1 MKMRRELK
9 WLIVVPLLLAACAQR
24 AAPAGQTSGQ
34 TVEVTREVEVT
45 RIVEVTSAAAGAA
58 PAEATPTT
66 ATVAATTTVTATSAT
81 TATVATPAGFGETLT
96 KVKGRGTLICG
107 VNNQVPGFGFVDS
120 AGAFTGFD
128 IDFCKALA
136 VAIFNDVSKIEYRPV
151 TAEQRFAALQ
161 SGEIDVLMR
170 NTTWTLT
177 RDTDNGGNFVATTF
191 YDGQGI
197 MVQSSTNITSLEQ
210 LGGATIC
217 VQKGTTTELNLADQM
232 AARNLQYTPAV
243 FEDANGTFAAY
254 AEERCDAVTTDK
266 SGLVSRRSVLPTPD
280 DHVILDVTLSKEPLG
295 PMVRQGDDQWFDI
308 VQWTVFA
315 TMSAEEF
322 GITSQNVDDM
332 IASDTRPEVKRLL
345 GADAN
350 ADLGAKFGLGKDWA
364 ANLIKAVGNYG
375 EIYDRNLGAATKT
388 AIPRGIN
395 NLYTNGGI
403 IYAPPFR

>member
-1 MKMRRELK
+1 MRITRTAK
-9 WLIVVPLLLAACAQR
+9 WILAIPLLLAACAQP
-24 AAPAGQTSGQ
+24 AAQPGQP
-34 TVEVTREVEVT
+34 VEVTREVEVT
-45 RIVEVTSAAAGAA
+45 RIVEVTAAAAAAA
-58 PAEATPTT
+58 PAEAT
-66 ATVAATTTVTATSAT
+66 ATPVAAAPA
-81 TATVATPAGFGETLT
+81 APAAPAGFGETLKT
-96 KVKGRGTLICG
+96 IKDRGKLICG

-120 AGAFTGFD
+120 TGAYAGFD

-136 VAIFNDVSKIEYRPV
+136 AAIFNDVSKIEYRPV

-161 SGEIDVLMR
+161 SGEIDALLR

-191 YDGQGI
+191 YDGQG
-197 MVQSSTNITSLEQ
+197 MMAPKASNITKLED
-210 LGGATIC
+210 LNGATIC

-232 AARNLQYTPAV
+232 AARKLTYTPAV

-280 DHVILDVTLSKEPLG
+280 DHVILDVTMSKEPLG

-322 GITSQNVDDM
+322 GITSQNVGDM
-332 IASDTRPEVKRLL
+332 IANDARPEVKRLL
-345 GADAN
+345 GTDEKV
-350 ADLGAKFGLGKDWA
+350 DLGAKLGLSKDWA
-364 ANLIKAVGNYG
+364 ANVIKAVGNYG
-375 EIYDRNLGAATKT
+375 EIYDRNLGETTKT

-403 IYAPPFR
+403 IYAPPLR

>member
-1 MKMRRELK
+1 
-9 WLIVVPLLLAACAQR
+9 LLAACA
-24 AAPAGQTSGQ
+24 APAAQTAPAGQ

-45 RIVEVTSAAAGAA
+45 RIVEVTAASADAPAAA
-58 PAEATPTT
+58 AEAT
-66 ATVAATTTVTATSAT
+66 ATVAAAPAVTTTAAT
-81 TATVATPAGFGETLT
+81 TATAPTPAGFGETLT
-96 KVKGRGTLICG
+96 KIRDRGTLICG

-136 VAIFNDVSKIEYRPV
+136 AAIFNDVSKIEYRPV

-161 SGEIDVLMR
+161 SGEIDVLIR

-197 MVQSSTNITSLEQ
+197 MVPVSANITSLDQ

-266 SGLVSRRSVLPTPD
+266 SGLISRRSVLPTPA

-322 GITSQNVDDM
+322 GITSENVDDT
-332 IASDTRPEVKRLL
+332 IANDTRPEVKRLL
-345 GADAN
+345 GADEN
-350 ADLGAKFGLGKDWA
+350 ADLGAKLGLSKDWA
-364 ANLIKAVGNYG
+364 ANAIKAVGNFA
-375 EIYDRNLGAATKT
+375 EIYDRNLGPETQT
-388 AIPRGIN
+388 AIPRGLN

-403 IYAPPFR
+403 LYAPPFR

>member
-1 MKMRRELK
+1 MRITRTAK
-9 WLIVVPLLLAACAQR
+9 WILAIPLLLAACAQP
-24 AAPAGQTSGQ
+24 AAQPGQP
-34 TVEVTREVEVT
+34 VEVTREVEVT
-45 RIVEVTSAAAGAA
+45 RIVEVTAAAAAAA
-58 PAEATPTT
+58 PAEAT
-66 ATVAATTTVTATSAT
+66 ATPVAAAPA
-81 TATVATPAGFGETLT
+81 APAAPAGFGETLKT
-96 KVKGRGTLICG
+96 IKDRGKLICG

-120 AGAFTGFD
+120 TGAYAGFD

-136 VAIFNDVSKIEYRPV
+136 AAIFNDVSKIEYRPV

-161 SGEIDVLMR
+161 SGEIDALLR

-191 YDGQGI
+191 YDGQG
-197 MVQSSTNITSLEQ
+197 MMAPKASNITKLED
-210 LGGATIC
+210 LNGATIC

-232 AARNLQYTPAV
+232 AARKLTYTPAV

-280 DHVILDVTLSKEPLG
+280 DHVILDVTMSKEPLG

-322 GITSQNVDDM
+322 GITSQNVGDM
-332 IASDTRPEVKRLL
+332 IANDTRPEVKRLL
-345 GADAN
+345 GVDEKV
-350 ADLGAKFGLGKDWA
+350 DLGAKLGLSKDWA
-364 ANLIKAVGNYG
+364 ANVIKAVGNYG
-375 EIYDRNLGAATKT
+375 EIYDRNLGETTKT

>member
-1 MKMRRELK
+1 MTRSSK
-9 WLIVVPLLLAACAQR
+9 WLLVVPLLLAACA
-24 AAPAGQTSGQ
+24 APAAQTAPAGQ

-45 RIVEVTSAAAGAA
+45 RIVEVTAASADAPAAAAEATATPVAAA
-58 PAEATPTT
+58 PAVTTT
-66 ATVAATTTVTATSAT
+66 AAT

-96 KVKGRGTLICG
+96 KIKDRGTLICG

-136 VAIFNDVSKIEYRPV
+136 AAIFNDVSKIEYRPV

-161 SGEIDVLMR
+161 SGEIDVLIR

-197 MVQSSTNITSLEQ
+197 MVPVSANITSLEQ

-266 SGLVSRRSVLPTPD
+266 SGLISRRSVLPTPA

-315 TMSAEEF
+315 TMAAEEF
-322 GITSQNVDDM
+322 GITSDNVDDT
-332 IASDTRPEVKRLL
+332 IANDTRPEVKRLL
-345 GADAN
+345 GADEN
-350 ADLGAKFGLGKDWA
+350 ADLGAKLGLSKDWA
-364 ANLIKAVGNYG
+364 ANAIKAVGNFA
-375 EIYDRNLGAATKT
+375 EIYDRNLGPETQT
-388 AIPRGIN
+388 AIPRGLN

-403 IYAPPFR
+403 LYAPPFR

>member
-1 MKMRRELK
+1 MTRHSRK
-9 WLIVVPLLLAACAQR
+9 WLLLVPIVLAACAQP
-24 AAPAGQTSGQ
+24 AAQTAQTAQ

-45 RIVEVTSAAAGAA
+45 RIVEVTAPAADAAAAA
-58 PAEATPTT
+58 PAEAT
-66 ATVAATTTVTATSAT
+66 AAPAAP
-81 TATVATPAGFGETLT
+81 AEPAAAPAGFGETLK
-96 KVKGRGTLICG
+96 KVNERGTLICG

-120 AGAFTGFD
+120 AGAYTGFD
-128 IDFCKALA
+128 VDFCKALA
-136 VAIFNDVSKIEYRPV
+136 AAIFNDVSKIEYRPV

-161 SGEIDVLMR
+161 SGEIDVLSR

-197 MVQSSTNITSLEQ
+197 MVPVAADITSLDQ
-210 LGGATIC
+210 LNGATIC

-266 SGLVSRRSVLPTPD
+266 SGLISRRSVLPTPA

-308 VQWTVFA
+308 VQWTVF
-315 TMSAEEF
+315 TMIAAEEF
-322 GITSQNVDDM
+322 GVTSQNVDDM
-332 IASDTRPEVKRLL
+332 IANDTRPEVRRLL
-345 GADAN
+345 GADEN
-350 ADLGAKFGLGKDWA
+350 TDLGAKLGLSKDWA
-364 ANLIKAVGNYG
+364 ANVLKAVGNYG
-375 EIYDRNLGAATKT
+375 EIYDRNLGPDTQT
-388 AIPRGIN
+388 SIPRGLN

-403 IYAPPFR
+403 LYAPPFR

>member
-1 MKMRRELK
+1 MTRSSK
-9 WLIVVPLLLAACAQR
+9 WLLVVPLLLAACA
-24 AAPAGQTSGQ
+24 APAAQTAPSGQ

-45 RIVEVTSAAAGAA
+45 RIVEVTVASADAPAAAAEATATPVAAA
-58 PAEATPTT
+58 PAVTTT
-66 ATVAATTTVTATSAT
+66 AAT

-96 KVKGRGTLICG
+96 KIKDRGTLICG

-136 VAIFNDVSKIEYRPV
+136 AAIFNDVSKIEYRPV

-161 SGEIDVLMR
+161 SGEIDVLIR

-191 YDGQGI
+191 FDGQGI
-197 MVQSSTNITSLEQ
+197 MVPVSANITSLEQ
-210 LGGATIC
+210 LSGATIC

-232 AARNLQYTPAV
+232 ASRNLQYTPAV

-315 TMSAEEF
+315 TMSSEEF
-322 GITSQNVDDM
+322 GITAANVDDM
-332 IASDTRPEVKRLL
+332 IASDTRPEVRRLL
-345 GADAN
+345 GADEN
-350 ADLGAKFGLGKDWA
+350 ADLGAKLGLSKDWA
-364 ANLIKAVGNYG
+364 ANAIKAVGNYG
-375 EIYDRNLGAATKT
+375 EIYDRNLGAETKT

>member
-1 MKMRRELK
+1 MRITRTAK
-9 WLIVVPLLLAACAQR
+9 WILAIPLLLAACAQP
-24 AAPAGQTSGQ
+24 AAQPGQP
-34 TVEVTREVEVT
+34 VEVTREVEVT
-45 RIVEVTSAAAGAA
+45 RIVEVTAAAAAAA
-58 PAEATPTT
+58 PAEAT
-66 ATVAATTTVTATSAT
+66 ATPVAAAPA
-81 TATVATPAGFGETLT
+81 APAAPAGFGETLKT
-96 KVKGRGTLICG
+96 IKERGKLICG

-120 AGAFTGFD
+120 TGAYAGFD

-136 VAIFNDVSKIEYRPV
+136 AAIFNDVSKIEYRPV

-161 SGEIDVLMR
+161 SGEIDALLR

-191 YDGQGI
+191 YDGQGM
-197 MVQSSTNITSLEQ
+197 MVPKASNITKLED
-210 LGGATIC
+210 LNGATIC

-232 AARNLQYTPAV
+232 AARKLTYTPAV

-280 DHVILDVTLSKEPLG
+280 DHVILDVTMSKEPLG

-322 GITSQNVDDM
+322 GITSQNVGDM
-332 IASDTRPEVKRLL
+332 IANDTRPEVKRLL
-345 GADAN
+345 GVDEKV
-350 ADLGAKFGLGKDWA
+350 DLGAKLGLSKDWA
-364 ANLIKAVGNYG
+364 ANVIKAVGNYG
-375 EIYDRNLGAATKT
+375 EIYDRNLGETTKT